1 MKYFIGIDL
10 GGTNIKAGLVDE
22 EGTVIASSST
32 RTPRDSNPD
41 KVIDRI
47 TDAANTVARSG
58 AMALADV
65 SGIGI
70 GSPGPIDLENGVV
83 IGTPNLKGWDR
94 VPLRERVQEAT
105 GIPATLENDANAAAF
120 GEFWVGAGRDPHIRD
135 MVMITLGTGIGTG
148 LIVAGKIVHGAFDF
162 AGEGGHMVVQP
173 DGRQCGCGQR
183 GCLEAYA
190 SASNTA
196 RRAEE
201 SLAREPRSVLH
212 EARKAN
218 KGVLTSKQVFDAAN
232 AADPVALAIVRET
245 ARYLAVGCVSFCRI
259 LDPSMIVFAG
269 GMILA
274 GDLLFEM
281 VREAFTDNSWNIMS
295 DRVRIV
301 PAELGNEAGFIGA
314 AAVASDA
321 DRDAH
326 SS

>member
-10 GGTNIKAGLVDE
+10 GGTNIKVGLVDE
-22 EGTVIASSST
+22 QGVVIASSST
-32 RTPRDSNPD
+32 RTPRDTDP
-41 KVIDRI
+41 DRI
-47 TDAANTVARSG
+47 ITRMTEAAGSVARSG
-58 AMALADV
+58 GMQLTDI

-70 GSPGPIDLENGVV
+70 GSPGPIDLEHGVV
-83 IGTPNLKGWDR
+83 IGMPNLNGWDCI
-94 VPLRERVQEAT
+94 PLCQRIEEAT
-105 GIPATLENDANAAAF
+105 GVPTTLENDANAAAF
-120 GEFWVGAGRDPHIRD
+120 GEFWAGAGRDPNIRD
-135 MVMITLGTGIGTG
+135 MVMVTLGTGIGTG
-148 LIVAGKIVHGAFDF
+148 LIIAGKIVHGARGV

-190 SASNTA
+190 SAANTA

-212 EARKAN
+212 EVRKAN
-218 KGVLTSKQVFDAAN
+218 NGTLTSKHVFDAAN
-232 AADPVALAIVRET
+232 AADPVALAVVRET

-281 VREAFTDNSWNIMS
+281 VREAFADNSWNVMS
-295 DRVRIV
+295 DHVRIV

-314 AAVASDA
+314 AAIACDA
-321 DRDAH
+321 GRTEAER
-326 SS
+326 